1 LNLKTAKHLRK
12 MAHTMCMQPDGSV
25 LPTRQLIVNPA
36 HQRRFEAEGVRH
48 VSAVNEPRSWR
59 GIYRWLKR
67 HYRNA

>member
-1 LNLKTAKHLRK
+1 
-12 MAHTMCMQPDGSV
+12 MQPDGSV